1 MEDKKIKFVD
11 RNYLKQLAKRI
22 ETKNLKN
29 YKKSIACISILNHL
43 YGCIICEHV
52 FGNNITLEIDNQIL
66 NELKEELTIRPDQNG
81 GQVRSK
87 KMIITRE
94 ETLTNFDFWSGAK
107 DNASMLTYEQLEEV
121 TRQLEEIY
129 PEGMTETQINDM
141 FWFDFGYVCELIG
154 LSYDEENDK
163 ILEE

>member
-87 KMIITRE
+87 KWQKT
-94 ETLTNFDFWSGAK
+94 S
-107 DNASMLTYEQLEEV
+107 
-121 TRQLEEIY
+121 
-129 PEGMTETQINDM
+129 
-141 FWFDFGYVCELIG
+141 
-154 LSYDEENDK
+154 
-163 ILEE
+163 

>member
-1 MEDKKIKFVD
+1 
-11 RNYLKQLAKRI
+11 
-22 ETKNLKN
+22 
-29 YKKSIACISILNHL
+29 
-43 YGCIICEHV
+43 
-52 FGNNITLEIDNQIL
+52 
-66 NELKEELTIRPDQNG
+66 
-81 GQVRSK
+81 
-87 KMIITRE
+87 MIITRE